1 MDKPSLQD
9 KDFLTVIETAE
20 LFGLSRRKCSVLQA
34 KAVFPLW
41 LNTEHES

>member
-1 MDKPSLQD
+1 MKQPNYLDSAK
-9 KDFLTVIETAE
+9 E
-20 LFGLSRRKCSVLQA
+20 KCSVLQA